1 MTRPADQPRRLGRGL
16 EALIGPAPSASST
29 TLTPTAAPT
38 PTLATS
44 AAPGPSGG
52 LQLIPIAQI
61 RPNPFQPRKEFSA
74 ADLHDLT
81 TSLRA
86 SGLLQPITVRPA
98 PSGYEV
104 IAGERRLRA
113 ATQLG
118 WRDISAIVKPVDDL
132 TTLTVALV
140 ENLQR
145 TDLNP
150 MEEAEGYARLADDFA
165 LTQQQIADAVGK
177 NRSTIAN
184 SLRLLHLPAAVRT
197 LLRNGEL
204 TLGHAR
210 ALLAL
215 RTEREILGAARRIV
229 GQGLTVRDAERMS
242 RDAKAAATRHS
253 KATGANAAS
262 NVAIQQAEDRLRKHL
277 QTDVRIKLTSRDRG
291 QLSILFY
298 SNDDLER
305 VLELILG
312 TSRSHLSMSREAL

>member
-1 MTRPADQPRRLGRGL
+1 VTRPADQPRRLGRGL
-16 EALIGPAPSASST
+16 EALIGPAPAPAPADT
-29 TLTPTAAPT
+29 ATP
-38 PTLATS
+38 ATS
-44 AAPGPSGG
+44 SGG

-61 RPNPFQPRKEFSA
+61 RPNPFQPRKDFSA

-86 SGLLQPITVRPA
+86 SGLLQPITVRPT

-104 IAGERRLRA
+104 LAGERRLRA

-132 TTLTVALV
+132 TALTVALV

-150 MEEAEGYARLADDFA
+150 LEEAEGYARLSDDFA
-165 LTQQQIADAVGK
+165 FTQQQIADAVGK
-177 NRSTIAN
+177 NRSTVAN
-184 SLRLLHLPAAVRT
+184 SLRLLHLPAAVRA
-197 LLRNGEL
+197 LLRTGEL

-215 RTEREILGAARRIV
+215 GTEAEILAAARRIV

-242 RDAKAAATRHS
+242 RGTKATATRHG
-253 KATGANAAS
+253 KATGSKRSADAAIHQ
-262 NVAIQQAEDRLRKHL
+262 VEDRLRKHL
-277 QTDVRIKLTSRDRG
+277 QTDVRIKLTSSDRG

>member
-16 EALIGPAPSASST
+16 EALIGPAPAPAPADT
-29 TLTPTAAPT
+29 ATPT
-38 PTLATS
+38 TS
-44 AAPGPSGG
+44 SGG

-61 RPNPFQPRKEFSA
+61 RPNPFQPRKDFSA

-86 SGLLQPITVRPA
+86 SGLLQPITVRPT

-104 IAGERRLRA
+104 LAGERRLRA
-113 ATQLG
+113 AAQLG

-132 TTLTVALV
+132 TALTVALV

-150 MEEAEGYARLADDFA
+150 LEEAEGYARLSDDFA
-165 LTQQQIADAVGK
+165 FTQQQIADAVGK
-177 NRSTIAN
+177 NRSTVTN
-184 SLRLLHLPAAVRT
+184 SLRLLHLPAAVRA

-215 RTEREILGAARRIV
+215 GTEAEILAAARRIV

-242 RDAKAAATRHS
+242 RDTKATATRHS
-253 KATGANAAS
+253 KATGSKRSDDAA
-262 NVAIQQAEDRLRKHL
+262 IHQAEDRLRKHL
-277 QTDVRIKLTSRDRG
+277 QTDVRIKLTSSDRG

>member
-16 EALIGPAPSASST
+16 EALIGPAPAPAPADT
-29 TLTPTAAPT
+29 ATPT
-38 PTLATS
+38 TS
-44 AAPGPSGG
+44 SGG

-61 RPNPFQPRKEFSA
+61 RPNPFQPRKDFSA

-86 SGLLQPITVRPA
+86 SGLLQPITVRPT

-104 IAGERRLRA
+104 LAGERRLRA
-113 ATQLG
+113 AAQLG

-132 TTLTVALV
+132 TALTVALV

-150 MEEAEGYARLADDFA
+150 LEEAEGYARLSDDFA
-165 LTQQQIADAVGK
+165 FTQQQIADAVGK
-177 NRSTIAN
+177 NRSTVTN
-184 SLRLLHLPAAVRT
+184 SLRLLHLPAAVRA

-215 RTEREILGAARRIV
+215 GTEAEILAAARRIV

-242 RDAKAAATRHS
+242 HHTKATATRHS
-253 KATGANAAS
+253 KATGSKRSDDAA
-262 NVAIQQAEDRLRKHL
+262 IHQAEDRLRKHL
-277 QTDVRIKLTSRDRG
+277 QTDVRIKLTSSDRG

>member
-16 EALIGPAPSASST
+16 EALIGPAPSLSST
-29 TLTPTAAPT
+29 TSTAVPAPT
-38 PTLATS
+38 PAAA
-44 AAPGPSGG
+44 AAPSGSSGG

-61 RPNPFQPRKEFSA
+61 RPNPFQPRKDFSA

-81 TSLRA
+81 TSLSA
-86 SGLLQPITVRPA
+86 SGLLQPITIRPA
-98 PSGYEV
+98 ASGYEV
-104 IAGERRLRA
+104 VAGERRLRA
-113 ATQLG
+113 ASQLG

-132 TTLTVALV
+132 TALTVALV

-150 MEEAEGYARLADDFA
+150 MEEAEGYARLANDFA
-165 LTQQQIADAVGK
+165 LTQQQIADSVGK
-177 NRSTIAN
+177 NRSTVAN

-204 TLGHAR
+204 TIGHAR

-215 RTEREILGAARRIV
+215 RTESEILAAARRIL

-242 RDAKAAATRHS
+242 RRVKATATRHD
-253 KATGANAAS
+253 KATGAKAAS
-262 NVAIQQAEDRLRKHL
+262 NATVHQAEDRLRKHL